1 MTKDIRARL
10 LAVTGGVEIGL
21 YVEITGSGDEVIS
34 SQTFTSQTQMISYL
48 TIGKIPETEEE
59 ELELGKKLELAGSGF
74 WRDIVKE
81 KLDIPGMMEF
91 NSVYAEIAL
100 MEIKEKANGK

>member
-1 MTKDIRARL
+1 MTNTIRARL

-21 YVEITGSGDEVIS
+21 YVELTGKDTDEIA
-34 SQTFTSQTQMISYL
+34 SQTYASQTQLISYI
-48 TIGKIPETEEE
+48 TIGKAPETEEE
-59 ELELGKKLELAGSGF
+59 ENELGKKLELAGSGF

-81 KLDIPGMMEF
+81 KLDMPNMMEF

-100 MEIKEKANGK
+100 LEIKEKANGQ